1 MASGSLSDKSRS
13 LSPFTQ
19 RRNWRGV
26 NLINPLQNEKWTVV
40 FGWFSVFET
49 HVRPLKATS
58 YAGELSN
65 RLPSEVC
72 GHQAK
77 IDDNRFFFG
86 RRFSVFYS
94 RVTWF
99 DKSEES
105 REGWNRPPPW
115 CSRERR
121 IFFPSSEQFPVLNRR
136 LVLFAFSLYMNY
148 HTFAFFIFF
157 FCIWINSRSF
167 FFLIFLIF

>member
-1 MASGSLSDKSRS
+1 MPKMASGSLSDKSRS

-26 NLINPLQNEKWTVV
+26 NLINPLQNEKWTAV

-49 HVRPLKATS
+49 HVRPFKATS

-105 REGWNRPPPW
+105 REGWSRPPPW
-115 CSRERR
+115 CSGDRPWWNRDLKNDMSKSWIVSQNMDREKRVLCLHTLLLSAGNP
-121 IFFPSSEQFPVLNRR
+121 FSPVWFAG
-136 LVLFAFSLYMNY
+136 LV
-148 HTFAFFIFF
+148 
-157 FCIWINSRSF
+157 
-167 FFLIFLIF
+167 